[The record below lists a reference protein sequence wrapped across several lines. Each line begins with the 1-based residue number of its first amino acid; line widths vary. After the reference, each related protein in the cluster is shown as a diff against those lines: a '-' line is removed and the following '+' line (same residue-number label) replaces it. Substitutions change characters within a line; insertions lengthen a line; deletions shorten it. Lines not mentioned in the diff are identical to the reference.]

1 MNYENENKKDNFKL
15 TIEYMNEDSI
25 NSIDENIFHTA
36 RYISLK
42 DNGISVEKLKSNS
55 KITKKNTRVSS
66 NVEEVEDS
74 ENENDNKSI
83 NLNIHITDNLKNLND
98 NNNDNNNNYQNNNYN
113 SSDNVVISHCKNK
126 YLYSNNLNMN
136 DNDNNNN
143 NNDNNDKCDKIN
155 NSLNNIINKKE
166 YLYKV
171 DNTNEDK
178 DNLYKRSSFSP
189 MKKRKKFVL
198 EEKKKNRGAK
208 KSLYAVEHK
217 EQIKEDK
224 KKCRKDKNGTE
235 ICRKNKKKVKIGFE
249 EQFVNIIPIESFKR
263 YNIVLGLPKEEKY
276 YNGSDDC
283 RCCLI
288 I

>member
-15 TIEYMNEDSI
+15 TIEYVNEDSD

-42 DNGISVEKLKSNS
+42 DNGISVEKLKSNN

-83 NLNIHITDNLKNLND
+83 NLNIHITDNLKHSND
-98 NNNDNNNNYQNNNYN
+98 NNNDNNNNYENNNYN
-113 SSDNVVISHCKNK
+113 SSDNLVISHRKNK

-136 DNDNNNN
+136 DNDN

-171 DNTNEDK
+171 NHTNDDK

-189 MKKRKKFVL
+189 SKKRKKFVL
-198 EEKKKNRGAK
+198 EEKKKNRGPR
-208 KSLYAVEHK
+208 KSIYTIEHK
-217 EQIKEDK
+217 EEVKEDEK
-224 KKCRKDKNGTE
+224 KYRKDKNGTE
-235 ICRKNKKKVKIGFE
+235 ICKKNKKKVKIGFE
-249 EQFVNIIPIESFKR
+249 EPLVNIIPIESFKR
-263 YNIVLGLPKEEKY
+263 YNIMLGLPKEEKY
-276 YNGSDDC
+276 YNGRDDC

>member
-15 TIEYMNEDSI
+15 TIEYVNEDSD

-42 DNGISVEKLKSNS
+42 DNGISVEKLKSNN

-83 NLNIHITDNLKNLND
+83 NLNIHITDNLKHSND
-98 NNNDNNNNYQNNNYN
+98 NNNDNNNNYENNNYN
-113 SSDNVVISHCKNK
+113 SSDNLVISHRKNK

-136 DNDNNNN
+136 DNDN

-171 DNTNEDK
+171 NHTNDDK

-189 MKKRKKFVL
+189 SKKRKKFVL
-198 EEKKKNRGAK
+198 EEKKKNRGPR
-208 KSLYAVEHK
+208 KSIYTIEHK
-217 EQIKEDK
+217 EEVKEDEK
-224 KKCRKDKNGTE
+224 KYRKDKNGTE
-235 ICRKNKKKVKIGFE
+235 ICKKNKKKVKIGFE
-249 EQFVNIIPIESFKR
+249 EPLVNIIPIESFKR
-263 YNIVLGLPKEEKY
+263 YNIMLGLPKEEKY
-276 YNGSDDC
+276 YNGRDDC

-288 I
+288 M